1 MESFREVQEG
11 SIRYLLD
18 NKKEVTRANQK
29 TLVIL
34 NIFYMVVLAL
44 YLGASL
50 TVFRSWNVTALYTV
64 AAVIQAVLL
73 VVVLLRYNRNRRREW
88 EEVKLS
94 CSIFQLYAMLFV
106 GVMSIVPVEM
116 NQPAVYLAPIAMAM
130 AASFILEFYHGI
142 ALLAVETSVYLVMA
156 FLFKKPEVFA
166 VDCCST
172 LMAFM
177 MGVFL
182 TKILYAQRIRENE
195 TRQHFRRMGM
205 VDSLTGLYNKAS
217 TEFLCKNY
225 LNSKPNR
232 PCAMMILDFDNFK
245 FVNDT
250 YGHQAGDAVLRSF
263 GRILRSEA
271 GEEHIAGRI
280 GGDEFFL
287 FLKDCGP
294 QEAEVHAESILNKT
308 RMITAKDGT
317 RPFSCSIGIAVK
329 GINEESRSAS
339 ETYRD
344 FFSRA
349 DEVLY
354 QVKENGKNNYMTQ
367 S

>member
-34 NIFYMVVLAL
+34 NIFYMVVLIL

-50 TVFRSWNVTALYTV
+50 TVFKSWNVTTLYTV
-64 AAVIQAVLL
+64 AAVVQAVLL
-73 VVVLLRYNRNRRREW
+73 VVVLLRYKTGRRREW
-88 EEVKLS
+88 EEVKLA
-94 CSIFQLYAMLFV
+94 CSIFQMYAMIFV
-106 GVMSIVPVEM
+106 GIMSIVPVEM
-116 NQPAVYLAPIAMAM
+116 KQPAVYLAPIAMAM
-130 AASFILEFYHGI
+130 AACFIFEFYHGI
-142 ALLAVETSVYLVMA
+142 ILLAIELGTYLVMA
-156 FLFKKPEVFA
+156 FIYKDTGVFA

-172 LMAFM
+172 LLAFM

-182 TKILYAQRIRENE
+182 AKILYTQRIRENE

-225 LNSKPNR
+225 LHNKPNR

-263 GRILRSEA
+263 GRILKSVA
-271 GEEHIAGRI
+271 GDEHVAGRI

-287 FLKDCGP
+287 FLKDCGAI
-294 QEAEVHAESILNKT
+294 EAEAYAEKILNKT

-344 FFSRA
+344 IFSRA